1 MTPVASNQ
9 YEIRTDWKELLMTT
23 AAPVSP
29 ASSAAARPAATAG
42 RTVVLVVAGIVI
54 AGLATSVVAL
64 IATALGAAKEFSPLM
79 PAVYLPFVAVGI
91 VAAVVGWRI
100 VRSRAAHPAAVLR
113 VLVPVV
119 LIASFIPDT
128 ILIVTRFI
136 PGTTLL
142 GGLSLSVMHLIVAA
156 VAVPL
161 AQRIAPVER

>member
-1 MTPVASNQ
+1 
-9 YEIRTDWKELLMTT
+9 MTT
-23 AAPVSP
+23 VTPAPS
-29 ASSAAARPAATAG
+29 ASVRPAATAG
-42 RTVVLVVAGIVI
+42 RTTVLLVVGIVI
-54 AGLATSVVAL
+54 AGLTTSIVAL
-64 IATALGAAKEFSPLM
+64 IATALGAAEGFAPLM
-79 PAVYLPFVAVGI
+79 PAVYLPFVAVGLI
-91 VAAVVGWRI
+91 AAVIGWRI

-128 ILIVTRFI
+128 ILIITRFI

-161 AQRIAPVER
+161 AQRIAPVAR

>member
-1 MTPVASNQ
+1 
-9 YEIRTDWKELLMTT
+9 MTT
-23 AAPVSP
+23 ATPVSP
-29 ASSAAARPAATAG
+29 ASSASVRPAATPG
-42 RTVVLVVAGIVI
+42 RTAVLLGIGFVI
-54 AGLATSVVAL
+54 AGLATSVVAF
-64 IATALGAAKEFSPLM
+64 IATALGAAEGFAPLM

-100 VRSRAAHPAAVLR
+100 VRARAANPYAVLR

-119 LIASFIPDT
+119 LIASFIPDAV
-128 ILIVTRFI
+128 LIITRFI

-161 AQRIAPVER
+161 AQRIAPVAR